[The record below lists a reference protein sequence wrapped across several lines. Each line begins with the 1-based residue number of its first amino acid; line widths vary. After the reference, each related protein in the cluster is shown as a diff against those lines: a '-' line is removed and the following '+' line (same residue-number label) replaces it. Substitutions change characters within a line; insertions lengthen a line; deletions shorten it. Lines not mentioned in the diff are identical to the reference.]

1 MRGLRQLT
9 WTNVKLYLR
18 EPIAM
23 FFTLAFAP
31 FLVLLFGAMFGND
44 PNPIFGGQGSMDIS
58 MPAYTALIVGS
69 VGIMGVPITVGALR
83 EQGVLRRYR
92 ATPMHPLTF
101 IAADVLTNLAM
112 TLFGAV
118 LLVVSGVL
126 LYQVKFE
133 GNVLNVLAA
142 VLLGGLAML
151 AFGYLIA
158 SLAPGA
164 RSAQVIG
171 MLVFYPMMFL
181 SGSGMPLEIMPESV
195 QRIST
200 FLPMTYMV
208 RLLRGLWFGESWGD
222 YLVEVA
228 VLVGVLVVCGALA
241 ARFFRWE

>member
-1 MRGLRQLT
+1 MRGLRHLA
-9 WTNVKLYLR
+9 WTNIKLYLR
-18 EPIAM
+18 DPVAT

-31 FLVLLFGAMFGND
+31 FLVVIFGAMFGND

-58 MPAYTALIVGS
+58 MPAYTALIVGT

-101 IAADVLTNLAM
+101 ITADIVTNLVMA
-112 TLFGAV
+112 LFGTM
-118 LLVVSGVL
+118 LLVGSGLV

-133 GNVLNVLAA
+133 GNVLSVLAA
-142 VLLGGLAML
+142 IMLGGLAML

-164 RSAQVIG
+164 RSAQVIS

-181 SGSGMPLEIMPESV
+181 SGSGMPLEIMPDSV

-208 RLLRGLWFGESWGD
+208 RLLRGLWFGESWGE
-222 YLVEVA
+222 YLIEVA

>member
-9 WTNVKLYLR
+9 WTNIKLYLR
-18 EPIAM
+18 DPVAT

-31 FLVLLFGAMFGND
+31 FLVVIFGAMFGND
-44 PNPIFGGQGSMDIS
+44 PNPIFGGQGSMDVS
-58 MPAYTALIVGS
+58 MPAYTALIVGT

-83 EQGVLRRYR
+83 ELGVLRRYR
-92 ATPMHPLTF
+92 ATPMHPLTY
-101 IAADVLTNLAM
+101 IVADVFTNLVM
-112 TLFGAV
+112 TLIGTI
-118 LLVVSGVL
+118 LLVGSGWL
-126 LYQVKFE
+126 LYKVNFE
-133 GNVLNVLAA
+133 GNVLSVLAA
-142 VLLGGLAML
+142 TLLGGLAML

-171 MLVFYPMMFL
+171 MVIFYPMMFL
-181 SGSGMPLEIMPESV
+181 SGSGMPLEILPESV

-208 RLLRGLWFGESWGD
+208 RLLRGLWFGESWGE
-222 YLVEVA
+222 YLLEVA
-228 VLVGVLVVCGALA
+228 VLVGVLVICGGLA

>member
-9 WTNVKLYLR
+9 WTNIKLYLR
-18 EPIAM
+18 DPIAT

-31 FLVLLFGAMFGND
+31 FLVVIFGAMFGND
-44 PNPIFGGQGSMDIS
+44 PNPIFGGQGSMDVS

-83 EQGVLRRYR
+83 EHGVLRRYR

-101 IAADVLTNLAM
+101 IVADITTNLAM
-112 TLFGAV
+112 ALFGTI
-118 LLVVSGVL
+118 LLVGSGIL
-126 LYQVKFE
+126 LYRVKFE
-133 GNVLNVLAA
+133 GNMLSVLAA
-142 VLLGGLAML
+142 ILLGGLAML

-208 RLLRGLWFGESWGD
+208 RLLRGLWFGESWGE
-222 YLVEVA
+222 YLVEAA
-228 VLVGVLVVCGALA
+228 VLLGVFVVCGGLA

>member
-1 MRGLRQLT
+1 
-9 WTNVKLYLR
+9 
-18 EPIAM
+18 
-23 FFTLAFAP
+23 
-31 FLVLLFGAMFGND
+31 
-44 PNPIFGGQGSMDIS
+44 
-58 MPAYTALIVGS
+58 
-69 VGIMGVPITVGALR
+69 
-83 EQGVLRRYR
+83 
-92 ATPMHPLTF
+92 
-101 IAADVLTNLAM
+101 
-112 TLFGAV
+112 
-118 LLVVSGVL
+118 
-126 LYQVKFE
+126 
-133 GNVLNVLAA
+133 
-142 VLLGGLAML
+142 ML

-222 YLVEVA
+222 YLIEVA

>member
-9 WTNVKLYLR
+9 WTNIKLYLR
-18 EPIAM
+18 DPIAT

-31 FLVLLFGAMFGND
+31 FLVVIFGAMFGND
-44 PNPIFGGQGSMDIS
+44 PNPIFGGQGSMDVS

-83 EQGVLRRYR
+83 EHGVLRRYR

-101 IAADVLTNLAM
+101 IVADITTNLAM
-112 TLFGAV
+112 ALFGTI
-118 LLVVSGVL
+118 LLVGSGIL
-126 LYQVKFE
+126 LYRVKFE
-133 GNVLNVLAA
+133 GNMLSVLAA
-142 VLLGGLAML
+142 ILLGGLALL

-208 RLLRGLWFGESWGD
+208 RLLRGLWFGESWGE
-222 YLVEVA
+222 YLVEAA
-228 VLVGVLVVCGALA
+228 VLLGVFVVCGGLA